1 MKHFDALRT
10 KQMMADIFC
19 DSNMADFQVKLCGI
33 DFAGVIAMALID
45 PSQSPTDS
53 DLQSTT
59 WWTTALAASPQEVFL
74 IKDTRGE
81 MPAGSVTT
89 QEGFGK
95 EETQVTG
102 AARTATVEFE
112 GMKENYAAV
121 EGANRRD
128 WKMVFFTM
136 ADLLYYVDFPASFFA
151 TPIVGR
157 DKKAGQFY
165 QAQISWQDFSNPR
178 VLDTPAGLL

>member
-1 MKHFDALRT
+1 MKQFNALFT

-19 DSNMADFQVKLCGI
+19 DSNMADFQAKACGI
-33 DFAGVIAMALID
+33 DFAGIIAVGLID
-45 PSQSPTDS
+45 VSQSPTDS
-53 DLQSTT
+53 DLESST
-59 WWTTALAASPQEVFL
+59 WWQSALAASPQEVFL
-74 IKDTRGE
+74 IKNTRGE
-81 MPAGSVTT
+81 MPAGSITT
-89 QEGFGK
+89 AEGFGK
-95 EETQVTG
+95 DETQVTG

-128 WKMVFFTM
+128 WKIVLFTM
-136 ADLLYYVDFPASFFA
+136 ADLMYYIDYSSSFFA

-157 DKKAGQFY
+157 DKKTGQFY